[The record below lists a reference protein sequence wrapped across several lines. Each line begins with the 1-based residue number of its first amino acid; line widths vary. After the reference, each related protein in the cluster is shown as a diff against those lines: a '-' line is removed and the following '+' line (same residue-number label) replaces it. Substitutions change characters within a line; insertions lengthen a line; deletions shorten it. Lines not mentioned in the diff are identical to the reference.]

1 MQQYSKNHIVTYK
14 QWYTV
19 KINRVPHQMKVSDNN
34 MIITNYE
41 QLLKYL
47 SDNNLFICFDSIGD
61 NILCDNLIGVLDK
74 YGLYQVGDTVYY
86 YEFES

>member
-1 MQQYSKNHIVTYK
+1 
-14 QWYTV
+14 
-19 KINRVPHQMKVSDNN
+19 MKVSIY

-47 SDNNLFICFDSIGD
+47 SDNNLFICFDSTGD
-61 NILCDNLIGVLDK
+61 NIPCDNLIGVLDK